1 MRQETRRPEGCSWD
15 LLDGDKAKELQS
27 QPGLP
32 MQGRTFL
39 PMQGRTGTFLP
50 KICRRIVCLWDSS
63 MDPSILNAQYLP
75 KWSGALGKDPTHGV
89 EVVET

>member
-1 MRQETRRPEGCSWD
+1 
-15 LLDGDKAKELQS
+15 
-27 QPGLP
+27 

-50 KICRRIVCLWDSS
+50 KICRRILCLWDSS
-63 MDPSILNAQYLP
+63 MDPSILNAQYPP
-75 KWSGALGKDPTHGV
+75 KWSGAQVKDTTLGV